1 MATTLSRLAREGE
14 LQRTGKGV
22 YYRPA
27 PTSFGLSIPG
37 ASAAAAQ
44 TLNAPLHPAGLSA
57 ANALGLTTQNPKR
70 PEYATPA
77 PGPPTALRNAV
88 IHTRRPAARAALSPE
103 EGAILEILRERARS
117 SDLQP
122 YSGFGSHQM
131 LHTPKVEELTQ
142 PLPIRIEFVETAE
155 KVEEVLPT
163 LYEMV
168 TDGLIEVQDTTVVK
182 LAHKSTRPEPMLPHE
197 RQQGQA
203 KLLRVFIGEADKWHD
218 EPLYDAIVKKLRM
231 MDMAGATVYRG
242 ILGYGAK
249 GHQHKTSFFHVSRDM
264 PIMMSVIDSPEKIA
278 AAAEA
283 IEGMLEDGLI
293 VISDVDMVRLVRSRK
308 VMEAP
313 DAAGPKR

>member
-1 MATTLSRLAREGE
+1 MLTKGPAKKVTIFINEDTQHHMTALHDSLMAFLMH
-14 LQRTGKGV
+14 KGV
-22 YYRPA
+22 
-27 PTSFGLSIPG
+27 SG
-37 ASAAAAQ
+37 A
-44 TLNAPLHPAGLSA
+44 T
-57 ANALGLTTQNPKR
+57 
-70 PEYATPA
+70 AT
-77 PGPPTALRNAV
+77 
-88 IHTRRPAARAALSPE
+88 RA
-103 EGAILEILRERARS
+103 
-117 SDLQP
+117 

-131 LHTPKVEELTQ
+131 VHTHKVEELTQ
-142 PLPIRIEFVETAE
+142 PLPIRIEFVETPE

-182 LAHKSTRPEPMLPHE
+182 LAHKSTRPEPRLPHE
-197 RQQGQA
+197 RWQETA

-242 ILGYGAK
+242 VLGYGAK
-249 GHQHKTSFFHVSRDM
+249 GHQHKRSFFHVSRDM
-264 PIMMSVIDSPEKIA
+264 PIMMSVVDSPGKIA
-278 AAAEA
+278 VAADA

-313 DAAGPKR
+313 DAAGSKR